1 MKTPQNLQLTNPRR
15 NKKRKLKVTKTT
27 ARTLPPK
34 VRLRR
39 PRTSPQNSPRKRQ
52 KRNQKTKKTSQSS
65 QQRRR
70 RRRLLPK
77 KSRSKTALRTSQLKS
92 LR

>member
-1 MKTPQNLQLTNPRR
+1 MKTPQNHQQTNPRR
-15 NKKRKLKVTKTT
+15 NKKRKLKATKTT
-27 ARTLPPK
+27 ARTRPPK

-52 KRNQKTKKTSQSS
+52 KRNQKTKRTSQPSS
-65 QQRRR
+65 QRR

-77 KSRSKTALRTSQLKS
+77 KLRSRIAPRMSQLKS